1 MVSFLLIGWLQLF
14 VSMTGYTL
22 RFIYIKFEINERS
35 FEYFVYLK
43 TTTIIDMNTSD
54 DIERPSKE
62 EQKAAMESYDAL
74 AAALDQIHSDYP
86 EIEIEETSE
95 RIKIPMK
102 ALQLLAKI
110 LKETSQGK
118 PVSIVPIATEITTQA
133 AAELIGCS
141 RPHLVKLL
149 ENGEISYTKIGK
161 HRRIKYQDIID
172 YKRKMKADQRKL
184 LIEIMKA
191 DEETELYDS

>member
-1 MVSFLLIGWLQLF
+1 
-14 VSMTGYTL
+14 MTNVENL
-22 RFIYIKFEINERS
+22 
-35 FEYFVYLK
+35 
-43 TTTIIDMNTSD
+43 D
-54 DIERPSKE
+54 RPSKK
-62 EQKAAMESYDAL
+62 EQKEAMESYGAL
-74 AAALDQIHSDYP
+74 VAALGQIHSDYP
-86 EIEIEETSE
+86 EIEIEESKE
-95 RIKIPMK
+95 RIKVPLK

-149 ENGEISYTKIGK
+149 ENGEISFTKIGK
-161 HRRIKYQDIID
+161 HRRIKYQDVID
-172 YKRKMKADQRKL
+172 YKRRMKEQQRKL

-191 DEETELYDS
+191 DEEAGLYDS